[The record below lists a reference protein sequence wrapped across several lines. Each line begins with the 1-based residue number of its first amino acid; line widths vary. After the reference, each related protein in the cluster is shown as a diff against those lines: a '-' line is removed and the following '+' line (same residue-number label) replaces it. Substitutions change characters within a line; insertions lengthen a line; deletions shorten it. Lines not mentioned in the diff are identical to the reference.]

1 VKDILTV
8 HCEIELYRLT
18 AVIIRAKCILFAQ
31 YFPVAVELLV
41 DGVSVSTHRRKS
53 LTLFK

>member
-8 HCEIELYRLT
+8 HCEIELYRLA
-18 AVIIRAKCILFAQ
+18 AVIIRAKCILFTQ

-41 DGVSVSTHRRKS
+41 DGVSVSAHRRKS